1 MSTKRPHDDEQ
12 SDSPVQMEHYLRE
25 EVQQL
30 RREMQQVV
38 QTQNASWN
46 DLQQMLVQMQEMLV
60 QMQPS
65 PAPAGQPEVVPP
77 PAGPPPRV
85 RVNSLVDNQ
94 AIEVYRA
101 AAAMV
106 VYGRQQPGGQQQC
119 IFHTQHVSRNT
130 MTVDISGGR
139 PVTDVWQFDDEFKSM
154 RHHLFGSDDRGADE
168 LCARLRSDF
177 VQGKVRIV
185 CARSS
190 SGANRMWFC
199 ECTCCTQ
206 FNHVEYGTWACWT
219 PESKAAKRQQM
230 FNWHNPPIKSAPM
243 IAPGDTLPAGRPTV

>member
-25 EVQQL
+25 DVQQL

-38 QTQNASWN
+38 QTQNVSWN
-46 DLQQMLVQMQEMLV
+46 DLQQTMVMMQEMLV
-60 QMQPS
+60 QLQPS

-85 RVNSLVDNQ
+85 RVDSLVDNQ
-94 AIEVYRA
+94 AIEVYR
-101 AAAMV
+101 
-106 VYGRQQPGGQQQC
+106 GPRQQC
-119 IFHTQHVSRNT
+119 SFHTQHVSRHT

-139 PVTDVWQFDDEFKSM
+139 PVHDVWQFDDEFKSM

-199 ECTCCTQ
+199 ECTCCAQ
-206 FNHVEYGTWACWT
+206 FNHVEYGTWACQT

-230 FNWHNPPIKSAPM
+230 FNWHNPPIKSAPT